1 MNGFI
6 DITITMQKFKKAIQI
21 FNENKGIM
29 RAAEALDAGIASKT
43 LYSMRDQGVIIRLS
57 RGLYKLADAPPL
69 GNPDLITISLRVPG
83 AVFCL
88 ITALDFHNLTE
99 QIPRFIYF
107 ALPQGARRPQMDYP
121 PSQIIW
127 PTKKIYQAGI
137 QEVVLDNTPVKIY
150 DPEKT
155 ITDCFKYR
163 NKFGLDVAID
173 ALKNYIDQ
181 PNNKKDFNALMAY
194 AKLNR
199 VERIIT
205 PYIEALI

>member
-1 MNGFI
+1 MK
-6 DITITMQKFKKAIQI
+6 KFDKAIQI
-21 FNENKGIM
+21 FKEKNGLM
-29 RAAEALDAGIASKT
+29 RTAEALDAGIAPKT
-43 LYSMRDQGVIIRLS
+43 LYSMRDQGVLIRLS

-69 GNPDLITISLRVPG
+69 GNPDLITVALKVPD

-99 QIPRFIYF
+99 QIPQFVYF
-107 ALPQGARRPQMDYP
+107 ALPQGSRRPKTHYP
-121 PSQIIW
+121 PVNIIC
-127 PTKKIYQAGI
+127 PSKKIYQAGI
-137 QEVVLDNTPVKIY
+137 QEVILDNTPVKIY

-181 PNNKKDFNALMAY
+181 PNKEKDFNALMEY
-194 AKLNR
+194 AELNR
-199 VERIIT
+199 VDKIMM
-205 PYIEALI
+205 PYMEALI

>member
-1 MNGFI
+1 
-6 DITITMQKFKKAIQI
+6 
-21 FNENKGIM
+21 
-29 RAAEALDAGIASKT
+29 
-43 LYSMRDQGVIIRLS
+43 VI
-57 RGLYKLADAPPL
+57 
-69 GNPDLITISLRVPG
+69 
-83 AVFCL
+83 
-88 ITALDFHNLTE
+88 
-99 QIPRFIYF
+99 
-107 ALPQGARRPQMDYP
+107 
-121 PSQIIW
+121 
-127 PTKKIYQAGI
+127 
-137 QEVVLDNTPVKIY
+137 LDNTPVKIY

>member
-1 MNGFI
+1 ME
-6 DITITMQKFKKAIQI
+6 KFEKAIQI
-21 FNENKGIM
+21 FKENKGIM
-29 RAAEALDAGIASKT
+29 RTAEALDAGIAPKT
-43 LYSMRDQGVIIRLS
+43 LYSMRDQGVLIRLS
-57 RGLYKLADAPPL
+57 RGIYKLAEAPPL
-69 GNPDLITISLRVPG
+69 GNPDLIPVALRVPN

-99 QIPRFIYF
+99 QIPQFVYF
-107 ALPQGARRPQMDYP
+107 ALPQGARRPKIHYP
-121 PSQIIW
+121 PINIIW
-127 PTKKIYQAGI
+127 PSIKIYEVGI
-137 QEVVLDNTPVKIY
+137 QEVILDNIPVKIY
-150 DPEKT
+150 NPEKT

-181 PNNKKDFNALMAY
+181 PNNKKFFNTLFHY
-194 AKLNR
+194 AKFNR

>member
-1 MNGFI
+1 
-6 DITITMQKFKKAIQI
+6 
-21 FNENKGIM
+21 
-29 RAAEALDAGIASKT
+29 
-43 LYSMRDQGVIIRLS
+43 MRDQGVIIRLS

-69 GNPDLITISLRVPG
+69 GYPDLITIALKVPD

-99 QIPRFIYF
+99 QIPQFIYF
-107 ALPQGARRPQMDYP
+107 ALPQGARRPKIHYP
-121 PSQIIW
+121 PINIIW
-127 PTKKIYQAGI
+127 PSKKIYQAGI
-137 QEVVLDNTPVKIY
+137 QEVILDNTPVKIY

-173 ALKNYIDQ
+173 ALKNYINQ
-181 PNNKKDFNALMAY
+181 PNSKKDFNALMAY

>member
-1 MNGFI
+1 ME
-6 DITITMQKFKKAIQI
+6 KFKKAIQI
-21 FNENKGIM
+21 FKENKGIM
-29 RAAEALDAGIASKT
+29 RTAEALDAGIAPKT
-43 LYSMRDQGVIIRLS
+43 LYAMRNQGVLIRIS
-57 RGLYKLADAPPL
+57 RGLYKLAEAPPL
-69 GNPDLITISLRVPG
+69 GNPDLVTVALKVPE

-107 ALPQGARRPQMDYP
+107 ALPQGSRRPKVDYP
-121 PSQIIW
+121 PLQIIW
-127 PTKKIYQAGI
+127 PSEKIYQAGI
-137 QEVVLDNTPVKIY
+137 QEVILDNTPVKIY

-173 ALKNYIDQ
+173 AIQRYFEQ
-181 PNNKKDFNALMAY
+181 PTKKQNLNALMKY

-199 VERIIT
+199 VEKIIT
-205 PYIEALI
+205 PYIETLL